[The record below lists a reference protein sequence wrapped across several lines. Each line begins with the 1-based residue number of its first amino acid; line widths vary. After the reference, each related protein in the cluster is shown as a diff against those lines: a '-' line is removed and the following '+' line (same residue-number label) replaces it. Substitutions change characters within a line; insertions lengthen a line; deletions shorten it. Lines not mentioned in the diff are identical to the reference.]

1 MASLYVAVY
10 KTRGFN
16 VPHWCLYTV
25 DDNGDEM
32 IFEALGPTGGPY
44 QYHTQ
49 DATLQDSLE
58 ISETPKVGRIEADV
72 WPEISTLL
80 NELPLGGTGDR
91 GWNCQS
97 WVMEAIAALSKI
109 GYLERDEGAIERVQK
124 IYQKKW
130 TEYDA
135 SVQENEISW

>member
-1 MASLYVAVY
+1 MASLHVAVY
-10 KTRGFN
+10 KIRGFN

-49 DATLQDSLE
+49 HTTLQDSLD

-80 NELPLGGTGDR
+80 KGLPLGGTGDK

-97 WVMEAIAALSKI
+97 WVREAIAALSKI
-109 GYLERDEGAIERVQK
+109 GYLERDEGAIERVQE

-130 TEYDA
+130 TEYNACVED
-135 SVQENEISW
+135 NETSW